1 MQESERMKIALHALD
16 ENLKM
21 LESNPTSSRALD
33 DAKDAVCIVEKLC
46 NVMDSP
52 SYTKHGKEPA

>member
-52 SYTKHGKEPA
+52 SL

>member
-46 NVMDSP
+46 NTMDSP
-52 SYTKHGKEPA
+52 SYAKHGKEPA

>member
-46 NVMDSP
+46 NIMDSP
-52 SYTKHGKEPA
+52 SYTKHGKESA

>member
-46 NVMDSP
+46 NVMESP
-52 SYTKHGKEPA
+52 SYTKHGKESA

>member
-1 MQESERMKIALHALD
+1 MQESERIKIALHALD